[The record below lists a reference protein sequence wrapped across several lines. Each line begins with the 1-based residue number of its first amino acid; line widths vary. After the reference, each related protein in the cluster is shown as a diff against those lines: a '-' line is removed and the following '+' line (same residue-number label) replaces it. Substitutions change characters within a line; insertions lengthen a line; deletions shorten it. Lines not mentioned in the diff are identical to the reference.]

1 MVWNQA
7 ASRFIFVEN
16 KSDGVITN
24 YPDEVN
30 WVQTSSA
37 IGQQLEKG
45 SARRVI
51 TLAVTMWP

>member
-1 MVWNQA
+1 LWKT
-7 ASRFIFVEN
+7 

-30 WVQTSSA
+30 WVQTSST
-37 IGQQLEKG
+37 IGHQLEKG